1 MNQKKKRTLRQLM
14 LGAMLM
20 GLGIVIPIVMP
31 AKIVIGPASFT
42 LASHVPVMAAMFF
55 SPYLTVFVALGTAIG
70 FLLAIPVA
78 TIWLR
83 ALTHLVSMGIGAFVL
98 AKMPDLVNK
107 RVKFQIFNLLLGI
120 FHAALEVLVVWIF
133 YAVGMA
139 PLEPQALL
147 GLLLLIGFGG
157 IIQSMIDFNLAFML
171 CKFLSKMV
179 NIEIFARAKAKL
191 TMNLAE

>member
-1 MNQKKKRTLRQLM
+1 MNQKKKRTLRQLI

-107 RVKFQIFNLLLGI
+107 KVKFQIFNLLLGI